1 MQSDKIKKDQKGFT
15 LVEVLI
21 GLVLLAIGILAVAA
35 LQVTSIRGNF
45 NSSNL
50 MQATYIAQERLESL
64 KNLNIVLLPNSGS
77 GTTPNPGMPGFAYN
91 WSFTV
96 VPNGSLKNINCT
108 VTWFNGVNH
117 RIDFSTIR
125 SH

>member
-1 MQSDKIKKDQKGFT
+1 MKQGGST

-21 GLVLLAIGILAVAA
+21 GLSLLAMGILAVAA
-35 LQVTSIRGNF
+35 LQITSVRGNF

-50 MQATYIAQERLESL
+50 MQATYIAQDTIESL
-64 KNLNIVLLPNSGS
+64 KNMDIALLPSSGR
-77 GTTPNPGMPGFAYN
+77 GTTFTPGMPGLVYN

-96 VPNGSLKNINCT
+96 VPAEGLRNINCT
-108 VTWFNGVNH
+108 VTWFDGVNH